1 MTTVLVYGDSNT
13 WGQTA
18 QSTRYD
24 YDKRWTTKLQH
35 HFDGEVQVYSAGV
48 SGRIAGNYDHVPAVK
63 RGKDSFEVVYRQA
76 FPVYTVIIALGTNDI
91 KDKYDI
97 SVDNIVRDL
106 AWYAE
111 QLNTWTAYDDT
122 ELSPHVLF
130 VLPPNFDQQKFQG
143 SETKRLE
150 VIQQMEDA
158 GYTTLLL
165 DDLEMGQDGVHFSE
179 VGHEQMATAVYE
191 KLKEMK
197 A

>member
-18 QSTRYD
+18 RSNRYD
-24 YDKRWTTKLQH
+24 YDKLWTTKLQQ
-35 HFDGEVQVYSAGV
+35 HFDGEVKVYSAGV
-48 SGRIAGNYDHVPAVK
+48 SGRIAGSYDHVPAVK

-76 FPVYTVIIALGTNDI
+76 FPVDTVIIALGTNDI

-97 SVDNIVRDL
+97 SADNIVRDL

-143 SETKRLE
+143 SETKRQE
-150 VIQQMEDA
+150 VMQQMENA
-158 GYTTLLL
+158 GYTTLRL
-165 DDLEMGQDGVHFSE
+165 DDIEMGQDGVHFSE
-179 VGHEQMATAVYE
+179 AGHTQAARLIYD
-191 KLKEMK
+191 KLKEM
-197 A
+197 AL